1 MIDRPRVAGDDPDA
15 VYQEGPDI
23 GRARYSRENT
33 QRIVIA
39 GSAANRLRIRHH
51 LP

>member
-1 MIDRPRVAGDDPDA
+1 MIDRLRVAGYYPNA

-39 GSAANRLRIRHH
+39 GSAASRLRSRHH